1 MVILYGTKNFKR
13 QKGLS
18 RNHVHCDH
26 CGKDAKWQFVHMWT
40 WFTLFYIPLF
50 PVWRKQ
56 MLICPFCNWGIKID
70 SKNKA
75 AIMPEI
81 EVYGQAG
88 TPPQVGTAPQQAIH
102 TAPQQQPYTSAPQYG
117 NTPQQPNHTAP
128 QQQHTSAAQYGDTA
142 NAAQQPIHTASPQQQ
157 HTSAAQYG
165 DTANAAQQPNL
176 YTSRQPTGMQPYC
189 SHCGKPLK
197 EHARFCQY
205 CGQAVPQGDP
215 MPRQNPQAASKRAEP
230 SPSSHADFM
239 KNAQRMKICP
249 SCHLLFPADKVE
261 CDICGSMLE
270 DKK

>member
-81 EVYGQAG
+81 EVFGQAG
-88 TPPQVGTAPQQAIH
+88 TPPQVGAAPQQAIH

-117 NTPQQPNHTAP
+117 NTPQQPIHTAP

-142 NAAQQPIHTASPQQQ
+142 NAAQQA
-157 HTSAAQYG
+157 
-165 DTANAAQQPNL
+165 NL
-176 YTSRQPTGMQPYC
+176 YSSRQPAGMQPYC